1 MKNIREIRVYKVLNG
16 YTVDLKGEK
25 DGNPFYTETRI
36 AADIDAVKRMLDEML
51 V

>member
-1 MKNIREIRVYKVLNG
+1 MKNIREIHVYKVLNG

-25 DGNPFYTETRI
+25 NDNPFHHETRI